1 MTVTHSIDPHLRLV
15 RTQVHGRLTLEDA
28 LAHAYT
34 LKTDPLFRPDY
45 SELVDLSGFTGS
57 DLPPEATEA
66 FAKDLPGEVFAPHAR
81 RAIVAP
87 ADSAFEMSHQYR
99 SMRPNAESFR
109 VFHSMDE
116 AMQWL
121 GVTPNKAMLFE

>member
-15 RTQVHGRLTLEDA
+15 RTQVPGRLTLEDA
-28 LAHAYT
+28 LAHAYL

-87 ADSAFEMSHQYR
+87 ADAAFEMPNQYR
-99 SMRPNAESFR
+99 
-109 VFHSMDE
+109 
-116 AMQWL
+116 
-121 GVTPNKAMLFE
+121 